1 MEISQLGSDERVL
14 EFALA
19 GDIIQHYVNP
29 SITSQFNELNGASVF
44 DRCVLFDVSDVT
56 FLDSNGIGWFV
67 AVDSQ
72 FRKGGGKLILHSPS
86 PVLQRIFAMM
96 KMTTVITVAT
106 SRKAALDMAD
116 SLAAAAHA
124 ASDHADT
131 NDTRPNGSK
140 ANDDSDNAAAGFA
153 AADSAAEGS
162 TLEDSATRVEAGESA

>member
-44 DRCVLFDVSDVT
+44 DRCVMFDVSDVT

-96 KMTTVITVAT
+96 KMTTVITVAST
-106 SRKAALDMAD
+106 RKAALDIAD
-116 SLAAAAHA
+116 SLAAAADRT
-124 ASDHADT
+124 SDHAEPYDG
-131 NDTRPNGSK
+131 RPNSSQTT
-140 ANDDSDNAAAGFA
+140 DDSDSAAAGSA
-153 AADSAAEGS
+153 AAGS
-162 TLEDSATRVEAGESA
+162 TLEDSAATRVEAGESA